1 MADGKVEV
9 HINRS
14 PEDVWALI
22 SDFGGLDGW
31 MPGIE
36 SCELEGDVR
45 KLQTMGMELHER
57 LVSQDDAS
65 RTQSYSIVQG
75 PMPIEHH
82 LATLSVEPDGDGSK
96 FTWAYEVR
104 PDDMAAAFGPVY
116 KGSAQAVKAQ
126 LEG

>member
-9 HINRS
+9 HIDRP

-22 SDFGGLDGW
+22 ADFGGLDTW

-36 SCELEGDVR
+36 SCELDGDVR
-45 KLQTMGMELHER
+45 TLQTMGMTLKEQ
-57 LVSQDDAS
+57 LVAQDEAA
-65 RTQSYSIVQG
+65 RTQSYSIVEG
-75 PMPIEHH
+75 PMPVEHH
-82 LATLSVEPDGDGSK
+82 LATLSVEPDGDGTR

-104 PDDMAAAFGPVY
+104 PDEMAEVFGGVY
-116 KGSAQAVKAQ
+116 EGSAKAVKAQ